1 MVEPSVFRGVIEF
14 FGKIGIYDVI
24 LPFLLVFTIVFAI
37 LEKTAIF
44 GREKPKEG
52 TEEIT
57 RKNLN
62 AMAAFVMAFFVVAS
76 SRLVGIVTEV
86 SANAVILLMASVL
99 FLILV
104 GSFHEEKKEGFFLKD
119 WTKNAFIL
127 IMFVGIIV
135 IFLNAI
141 KVESGKSWLE
151 LTLDYVADFWS
162 NEVVASIIL
171 VIIVVGVM
179 VWLTSKPAG
188 SGSSASSDNK
198 K

>member
-1 MVEPSVFRGVIEF
+1 MADSVFRSSIDF

-104 GSFHEEKKEGFFLKD
+104 GSFHQEKKEGFFL
-119 WTKNAFIL
+119 
-127 IMFVGIIV
+127 
-135 IFLNAI
+135 
-141 KVESGKSWLE
+141 
-151 LTLDYVADFWS
+151 
-162 NEVVASIIL
+162 
-171 VIIVVGVM
+171 
-179 VWLTSKPAG
+179 
-188 SGSSASSDNK
+188 
-198 K
+198 

>member
-62 AMAAFVMAFFVVAS
+62 AMAAFVMAFFVVAASNIVEVIQS
-76 SRLVGIVTEV
+76 SLPAVTLV
-86 SANAVILLMASVL
+86 
-99 FLILV
+99 
-104 GSFHEEKKEGFFLKD
+104 
-119 WTKNAFIL
+119 
-127 IMFVGIIV
+127 
-135 IFLNAI
+135 
-141 KVESGKSWLE
+141 
-151 LTLDYVADFWS
+151 
-162 NEVVASIIL
+162 L
-171 VIIVVGVM
+171 VIVFIGRKRIIYFYIADSHYIV
-179 VWLTSKPAG
+179 
-188 SGSSASSDNK
+188 
-198 K
+198 